1 MNAAP
6 LPLPPVDLVQRQY
19 IQDAEE
25 DARHWGDSLDLL
37 SLVHGVNERA
47 INFFQAAAT
56 RSELQ

>member
-1 MNAAP
+1 MS
-6 LPLPPVDLVQRQY
+6 DD
-19 IQDAEE
+19 I
-25 DARHWGDSLDLL
+25 